1 MIRLQ
6 RGILRGMRGTLYD
19 FFLKENRKGPRGELS
34 QRQTVRDI
42 YRYRV
47 LILITRDSSRG
58 GRSVVIGVW
67 SRQSHST
74 ARFSGPTVHVR
85 GRAATLSM
93 PRTRVV
99 VRSVLIPLLLL
110 SVVGVGRRVDAKRT
124 KRKSVAAAVLTAPPL
139 PPTWLAELTVVGW
152 TEATT
157 AHQGGDLSTAA
168 TRYQSLLYFP
178 GR

>member
-1 MIRLQ
+1 MNDTNTPNTSFANFPAPFRAATIIGSAGA
-6 RGILRGMRGTLYD
+6 RG
-19 FFLKENRKGPRGELS
+19 RKLPYVIS
-34 QRQTVRDI
+34 I

-93 PRTRVV
+93 TRTRVV